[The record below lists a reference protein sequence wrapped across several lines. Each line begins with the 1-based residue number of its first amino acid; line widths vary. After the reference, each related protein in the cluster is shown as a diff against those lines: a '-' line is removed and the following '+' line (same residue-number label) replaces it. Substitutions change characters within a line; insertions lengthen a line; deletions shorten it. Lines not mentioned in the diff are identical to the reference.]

1 MRNYYRKVEVSNSER
16 KANGIRIEKWDVSIV
31 SDFTYPDSD
40 WDSLSLNSNHE
51 IIFDILV
58 ELNLIQLVS
67 TPTHIKSTILDI
79 VGTSNSNIL
88 EVFVLD
94 HPISDHYPVN
104 FTIVVKTFKA
114 FPSFQL
120 KQNPNHRFTKI
131 VLMTPWVQP
140 INFSS
145 VRLI

>member
-1 MRNYYRKVEVSNSER
+1 MRNYYRKVEVSNGER

-31 SDFTYPDSD
+31 FDFTYPDTD
-40 WDSLSLNSNHE
+40 WDNLSPNSNHE
-51 IIFDILV
+51 KFFDILV
-58 ELNLIQLVS
+58 EINLIQLVS
-67 TPTHIKSTILDI
+67 TPTHIKGTILNL

-88 EVFVLD
+88 EMFVLD

-104 FTIVVKTFKA
+104 ITNVVKTFKA
-114 FPSFQL
+114 FPIFQL

-131 VLMTPWVQP
+131 VLMTPWVQS

-145 VRLI
+145 ARLI